1 MLSVLEAAVDANAQ
15 AVVDA
20 WYRMKQADEGI
31 NAEEVQA
38 SLAKV
43 MQTLKGDD
51 TAVHAS
57 SEVNHID
64 G

>member
-1 MLSVLEAAVDANAQ
+1 MLSALEAAVDANAQ

-38 SLAKV
+38 SLAK
-43 MQTLKGDD
+43 
-51 TAVHAS
+51 AS
-57 SEVNHID
+57 LYYVIAD
-64 G
+64 ARA

>member
-1 MLSVLEAAVDANAQ
+1 MSWQMLSALEAAVDANAQ

-38 SLAKV
+38 SLAK
-43 MQTLKGDD
+43 
-51 TAVHAS
+51 AS
-57 SEVNHID
+57 LYYVIAD
-64 G
+64 ARA